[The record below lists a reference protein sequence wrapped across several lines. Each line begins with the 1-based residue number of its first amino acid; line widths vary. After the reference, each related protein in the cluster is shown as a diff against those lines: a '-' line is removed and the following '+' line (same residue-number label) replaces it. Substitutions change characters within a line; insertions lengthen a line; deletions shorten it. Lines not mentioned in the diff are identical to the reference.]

1 MEVASENALLNV
13 VDQIYESIERPGLW
27 PETIYAIGG
36 LIGGRRHFWGLDQGI
51 EASDIDL
58 ATTRFSFPYGPTS
71 SRSVRAGIRR
81 ADHPFPQISVPE
93 HSSLPERCWRP

>member
-1 MEVASENALLNV
+1 MEVASENTLLNV

-58 ATTRFSFPYGPTS
+58 ARQADPFEIGCYDTIFFPVRTYKLSISTRRNSAS
-71 SRSVRAGIRR
+71 
-81 ADHPFPQISVPE
+81 
-93 HSSLPERCWRP
+93 